1 MKRLTLLASILL
13 LATLSVGA
21 QEKQPSWLVRTV
33 GGILKS
39 VRTPKA
45 HYDSTYVFQTKLVWT
60 LALEAERLRPYAD
73 LSTDFTAYVPVL
85 NEILMRKGKLDVG
98 LLEPPCYKVGV
109 AAGYGT
115 WRLGYGLKLGM
126 KEGTKD
132 SYFGLG
138 LNSAAYGGQIR
149 YYKLHPN
156 PTGTLVYD
164 SGDPVNL
171 TSNLPGELKVLS
183 VDAFYAFN
191 RHRFVN
197 NAAYTGRHLQR
208 RSVGSWIVTAKYLQG
223 DFSLNPDDPITA
235 RILGDYRF
243 STRQLSLGGGYGFN
257 WVLFHRDPTDDKNGG
272 LRNLTL
278 NATALP
284 MVSFLNLVRAGEVKD
299 GGIDAKYENKPTFT
313 PFVRGAVCYS
323 LDRWSVSVESFF
335 GHYGFQGSETVADI
349 PSSDR
354 DAHVK
359 TSGAFHDFTVKAK
372 LNLHF

>member
-1 MKRLTLLASILL
+1 MKRLTLLASVLL
-13 LATLSVGA
+13 LASLSMDA
-21 QEKQPSWLVRTV
+21 QEKQPSWVVRTV
-33 GGILKS
+33 SSILKG

-45 HYDSTYVFQTKLVWT
+45 HFDSTYVFQTKLVWT
-60 LALEAERLRPYAD
+60 LALEAERLRPSAD
-73 LSTDFTAYVPVL
+73 LTTDFTAYLPVL
-85 NEILMRKGKLDVG
+85 DEILIRKGKLDVG
-98 LLEPPCYKVGV
+98 LMDQPCYKVGV

-115 WRLGYGLKLGM
+115 WRLGYGLRLG
-126 KEGTKD
+126 KKDGTKD

-138 LNSAAYGGQIR
+138 LNSAAYGGQLR

-156 PTGTLVYD
+156 PTSTLIYD
-164 SGDPVNL
+164 SGDPVSV

-183 VDAFYAFN
+183 ADAFYAFN

-208 RSVGSWIVTAKYLQG
+208 RSAGSWIVIAKYLQG
-223 DFSLNPDDPITA
+223 DFSLNPDDPISA

-257 WVLFHRDPTDDKNGG
+257 WVLFHRDPSDGKNGG

-299 GGIDAKYENKPTFT
+299 GTIDAKYENKPTFT

-323 LDRWSVSVESFF
+323 LDRWSMSVESFF
-335 GHYGFQGSETVADI
+335 GHYGFRGSEINLDI
-349 PSSDR
+349 PASDK
-354 DAHVK
+354 DAQVK

>member
-1 MKRLTLLASILL
+1 MKRLTLLVSVLL
-13 LATLSVGA
+13 LASLSMEA
-21 QEKQPSWLVRTV
+21 QEKQPSWIVRTV

-60 LALEAERLRPYAD
+60 IALEAERLRPSVD
-73 LSTDFTAYVPVL
+73 LSTDFSAYHPVIEDFFLL
-85 NEILMRKGKLDVG
+85 NGNLKMVLQDQ
-98 LLEPPCYKVGV
+98 PCYKVGL

-115 WRLGYGLKLGM
+115 WRLGYGLRLG
-126 KEGTKD
+126 KKDGKKD
-132 SYFGLG
+132 SYFGFG
-138 LNSAAYGGQIR
+138 INSAAYGGQIR

-156 PTGTLVYD
+156 PTGTLIYD
-164 SGDPVNL
+164 SGDPISL

-183 VDAFYAFN
+183 FDAFYAFN
-191 RHRFVN
+191 RHRYVN

-208 RSVGSWIVTAKYLQG
+208 RSAGSWLVQAKYLMG
-223 DFSLNPDDPITA
+223 DFSLNPDDPIIS
-235 RILGDYRF
+235 RVLGDYRF
-243 STRQLSLGGGYGFN
+243 STRQVSVGGGYGFN
-257 WVLFHRDPTDDKNGG
+257 WVLFHQDPVDDQNGG

-299 GGIDAKYENKPTFT
+299 GSLDAKYKNMPTFT
-313 PFVRGAVCYS
+313 PYVRGAVCYS

-335 GHYGFQGSETVADI
+335 GHYGFRGSETKINLPAADME
-349 PSSDR
+349 
-354 DAHVK
+354 AHV
-359 TSGAFHDFTVKAK
+359 TTRGAFHDFTVKAK